1 MKKLFALGVA
11 LLFAASVSAVW
22 YPHEGS
28 GITVDIPK
36 SWKVDGT
43 KNSLQAVSQQGKGNA
58 VVVMRVLKDEKTDA
72 ALAHLDEQLGTM
84 LQNIQH
90 GASEQLELNGLQ
102 AHWTEGTGE
111 FNGTAVE
118 FDVVVV
124 ATPSAPSPPAWP
136 VTALTAAAIR
146 ARVIRHCVA
155 NSSTTPSPS

>member
-1 MKKLFALGVA
+1 MRKILILGAV
-11 LLFAASVSAVW
+11 LLAAGAISAVW

-43 KNSLQAVSQQGKGNA
+43 KNSLQASSKQGNA
-58 VVVMRVLKDEKTDA
+58 FVVMRVLKDEKTDA
-72 ALAHLDEQLGTM
+72 VLAHLDEQLGTL

-90 GASEQLELNGLQ
+90 GASEQIELNTLQ

-111 FNGTAVE
+111 LNGTPVE

-124 ATPSAPSPPAWP
+124 ATPSGKYLLVVGMVAKE
-136 VTALTAAAIR
+136 AAQKEHKGITR
-146 ARVIRHCVA
+146 ILRSVKPIE
-155 NSSTTPSPS
+155 

>member
-1 MKKLFALGVA
+1 MMRKLFVLGTALFLAGSINA
-11 LLFAASVSAVW
+11 KW

-28 GITVDIPK
+28 GVTVDIPS

-43 KNSLQAVSQQGKGNA
+43 KNSLQATSKPGNA
-58 VVVMRVLKDEKTDA
+58 FVVMRVLKDEKTDA
-72 ALAHLDEQLGTM
+72 ALAHLDEQLGTL

-111 FNGTAVE
+111 LNGTAVE

-124 ATPSAPSPPAWP
+124 ATPSGKYLLVMGMIA
-136 VTALTAAAIR
+136 VDAAKKERKGITRILRSVKAIE
-146 ARVIRHCVA
+146 
-155 NSSTTPSPS
+155 

>member
-1 MKKLFALGVA
+1 MKKLLI
-11 LLFAASVSAVW
+11 FAAALVAAGSISAVW

-72 ALAHLDEQLGTM
+72 VLAHLDEQLSTM

-124 ATPSAPSPPAWP
+124 ATPSGKYLLVVGLIA
-136 VTALTAAAIR
+136 VDAAKKERKGITRILRSVKAIE
-146 ARVIRHCVA
+146 
-155 NSSTTPSPS
+155 